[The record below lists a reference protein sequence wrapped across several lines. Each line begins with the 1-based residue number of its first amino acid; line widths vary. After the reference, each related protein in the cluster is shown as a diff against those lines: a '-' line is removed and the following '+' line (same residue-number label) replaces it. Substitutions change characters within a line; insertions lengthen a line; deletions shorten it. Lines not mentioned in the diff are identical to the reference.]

1 MALLSKERRKEARK
15 KKEGEVETFLTV
27 PPPAPTGLVSSF
39 SRDTTASAS
48 PGLSA
53 RGCAEAELPP
63 PIPPL
68 PTSALASERT
78 APCFA
83 ATSAAPPAPLPP
95 MTGEETTMA
104 LTAATSSAGSFEA
117 AAAASLAESEAAA
130 AAAAPSAKKPTGTD
144 ATVTSAV
151 AQASAPDPASE
162 AQA

>member
-48 PGLSA
+48 PGLSG

-104 LTAATSSAGSFEA
+104 LTAATSSAGSLEA

-130 AAAAPSAKKPTGTD
+130 AAPSAKKPTGTA
-144 ATVTSAV
+144 ATATRAV